1 MSKIISYE
9 IVNGILTVETTGELQ
24 YMNGADLVL
33 ADYGQY
39 ERTDNSTL
47 LYTAEVLTE
56 ADGSPVH
63 DYDTEYMDDLRSL
76 KAGRVRKVY

>member
-9 IVNGILTVETTGELQ
+9 VENGILTVETTGELQ
-24 YMNGADLVL
+24 YLNGADLVL

-39 ERTDNSTL
+39 ERTGNSTL
-47 LYTAEVLTE
+47 LYTAEVLIE
-56 ADGSPVH
+56 ADGSSAH